1 MRTEYQLAAK
11 YINFSLNDSY
21 IKEHES
27 GNHAQVSVGSSIAFF
42 DIYNYADRMNAEPTG
57 YQFERHEEKYLDIF
71 AYWPRDIGQPE
82 SSGIGSTSFF
92 VGYKSFQRAIESTSK
107 AMLISILDGDSKRTA
122 NVGIASTVARLN
134 IFHNTL
140 KLRDNRDKTLKP
152 WNNWNDSVGICTP
165 TSISRINHVA
175 IVTTTPAHGMSTA
188 FDDWGVIMNLN
199 TGIAT
204 SFNISTSIYPNGI
217 PIKIIDDNTF
227 HYRNAGVNTSINS
240 VTGTADIQVG
250 WGGTSN
256 NLHLYIY

>member
-11 YINFSLNDSY
+11 YINFSLSDPY
-21 IKEHES
+21 IQEHEANNQS
-27 GNHAQVSVGSSIAFF
+27 QVSVGSSIAFY
-42 DIYNYADRMNAEPTG
+42 DIYNYRDRMNAEASG
-57 YQFERHEEKYLDIF
+57 YQFESQEERYLNYFGYFPQDLDVNVGVGTTT
-71 AYWPRDIGQPE
+71 Y
-82 SSGIGSTSFF
+82 F
-92 VGYKSFQRAIESTSK
+92 VGYKTFQRAIESTSK
-107 AMLISILDGDSKRTA
+107 AMLLSILDGTSKRTTT
-122 NVGIASTVARLN
+122 VGIASTAARLN

-140 KLRDNRDKTLKP
+140 RNRGACRDYSIKP
-152 WNNWNDSVGICTP
+152 WNNWNDSVGVCTP
-165 TSISRINHVA
+165 TSISRINNVA

-227 HYRNAGVNTSINS
+227 HYRDAGINTSINA
-240 VTGTADIQVG
+240 VTGTASIQVG